1 MTPLP
6 QEVVTGSLHDVAE
19 TATVAADVAAACAVC
34 AAAAIYVCVTDY

>member
-6 QEVVTGSLHDVAE
+6 QEVVIGSLHDVAE
-19 TATVAADVAAACAVC
+19 TATVAAACAVC